1 MSKRMKLASESQTK
15 KNMKNLGRSNLVIGL
30 TGPFGSGSSETQR
43 ILSDKLGFVPFKIS
57 DDIRKELEKEG
68 KVVEKGNLGW
78 RKILQDRGNERR
90 KGDRGY
96 WVKKVIE
103 RIDQGGLGK
112 KDIVIDGFRNV
123 KEVEEIRRIYPRF
136 FLVAV
141 CAEKDERWK
150 RVCKDYGGNYSEFE
164 DDDRRDQNE
173 DFEWGQSVQKCVDD
187 ADYVFYNNDHL
198 VVNLSDGNE
207 EPDSEKIGRQLT
219 DQAEDF
225 VRLMKGQA
233 NCRGPSPEEA
243 QVLAAYAQS
252 NCSTCLKRHVGA
264 VITIKRKEQEF
275 VISTGFN
282 DNPPNIRTC
291 KSEKACYK
299 DEDMTSKLKARGKS
313 IYCPSCGTHHESL
326 AEPWF
331 CKKCGANLKAW
342 LHPNR
347 NMELCTA
354 IHAEE
359 RAILSLRGRRTDGA
373 TIFVTTFPCFQCARL
388 ILDAGIKKVVYVE
401 AYPVKDTATFLRR
414 NGVLIEPFSGFTARA
429 FFRVFTRVS

>member
-1 MSKRMKLASESQTK
+1 MSKRIKLAGESETK
-15 KNMKNLGRSNLVIGL
+15 KMKNLGRFNLVVGL

-43 ILSDKLGFVPFKIS
+43 ILSEKFGFVPFKIS
-57 DDIRKELEKEG
+57 DDIRKELEEEG
-68 KVVEKGNLGW
+68 KGVEKGKHGW
-78 RKILQDRGNERR
+78 RKSLQDHGNEQR
-90 KGDRGY
+90 KADRGY
-96 WVKKVIE
+96 WVKRVIE
-103 RIDQGGLGK
+103 RIDT
-112 KDIVIDGFRNV
+112 KDMSEKNIVIDGFRNI
-123 KEVEEIRRIYPRF
+123 KEVEEIRRTYPRF

-150 RVCKDYGGNYSEFE
+150 RVRNDYNGDYNEFE
-164 DDDRRDQNE
+164 EDDRRDRDE
-173 DFEWGQSVQKCVDD
+173 DFEWGQSVQRCVDD
-187 ADYVFYNNDHL
+187 ADYVFYNNDRL
-198 VVNLSDGNE
+198 IVNLAGGGE
-207 EPDSEKIGRQLT
+207 EPDSEKIDRRLT
-219 DQAEDF
+219 KQAEDF
-225 VRLMKGQA
+225 VPLMMEQA
-233 NCRGPSPEEA
+233 DCRYPRPEEV

-264 VITIKRKEQEF
+264 VITVKRKEQEL

-282 DNPPNIRTC
+282 DNPSNIRTC

-313 IYCPSCGTHHESL
+313 IYCPSCGTHHKPL

-331 CKKCGANLKAW
+331 CKNCGTNLKAW

-359 RAILSLRGRRTDGA
+359 RAILSLGDRRVDGA
-373 TIFVTTFPCFQCARL
+373 AVYVTTFPCFQCARL
-388 ILDAGIKKVVYVE
+388 ILDAGIKRVVYLE
-401 AYPVKDTATFLRR
+401 AYPVKDTATFLTK

-429 FFRVFTRVS
+429 FFRVFPKVS